1 MNQSLQF
8 FDYHL
13 WANALVFKH
22 IKELPS
28 EVSHQDVQSVFPSL
42 YDTLSHMYRT
52 DFVWLKTMQGV
63 SFDKTLKDVQQLN
76 NENIDRSMEVLEND
90 YLQINEKYKTF
101 IQRLE
106 DVNAQITIN
115 HPSYGSWTISY
126 AELLQHVANHGTY
139 HRGNIT
145 AILRQLGYKGTP
157 TDYVYYLFELK
168 RRESSTP

>member
-1 MNQSLQF
+1 MNQTIQF

-13 WANALVFKH
+13 WANTLVFNH
-22 IKELPS
+22 LKELPS
-28 EVSHQDVQSVFPSL
+28 EVTYKDVQSVFPSL

-52 DFVWLKTMQGV
+52 DFVWLKTMKGE
-63 SFDKTLKDVQQLN
+63 SFDKTLEAVQQLN
-76 NENIDRSMEVLEND
+76 NENLGRSTEVLEKD
-90 YLQINEKYKTF
+90 YLQVSEEYKTF
-101 IQRLE
+101 IQQLD
-106 DVNAQITIN
+106 DVNDRITIN
-115 HPSYGSWTISY
+115 HPSYGSWSVSY

-168 RRESSTP
+168 SRQS